1 MRAFRRNM
9 RLPLAGAL
17 ALFLISSAAGLA
29 QAPEKTP
36 GDAAAK
42 TAQKAPAAAPA
53 PASAPARPLRELGVG
68 SFLAAVIWLAA
79 IVALGIVT
87 LPIAWSLFPYL
98 EDRGAGIAKLFG
110 LAVATFLSVILVG
123 FRIFPQGSL
132 VCWASFAALAAASLF
147 CVLLRGPKMRAF
159 WRERRRAILLS
170 EAVFALGFLLFLG
183 FRSFNPEILWGE
195 KPMDFSILNI
205 LVRTRRLPSSDPWFA
220 GAPLGYYVFGQE
232 MVAFLTLLT
241 TLSTRF
247 TFNLAFGLLGGTIAQ
262 GVFSLARD
270 WGGRLRA
277 GVAGLAFTLFFGNLS
292 GLREWLITQHGRGE
306 PRHLDWHYFWATSR
320 VIPETINEY
329 PLWSLLF
336 ADLHAH
342 VRAVPLLLLVAACGL
357 QLLRVHADPWGTPR
371 RRLISAL
378 VLGFAAAVQALTN
391 AWDVPLLLGLFV
403 LVTALCALSSPGPI
417 LTSLV
422 RSAAS
427 GLIAAGA
434 FFVFV
439 RRLWVRGGGA
449 PGWGWNVERG
459 GRGIDVLT
467 HFGLFFFLA
476 LAWWA
481 V

>member
-1 MRAFRRNM
+1 M

-29 QAPEKTP
+29 EAPEKTP
-36 GDAAAK
+36 GDAAAAK

-53 PASAPARPLRELGVG
+53 PASAPARPLRELAVG

-147 CVLLRGPKMRAF
+147 CVVLRGPKMQAF

-170 EAVFALGFLLFLG
+170 EAVFALGFLFFLG

-205 LVRTRRLPSSDPWFA
+205 LVRTRRLPASDPWFA

-241 TLSTRF
+241 ALSTRF
-247 TFNLAFGLLGGTIAQ
+247 TFNLAFGLLGGALAQ

-329 PLWSLLF
+329 PFWSLLF

-342 VRAVPLLLLVAACGL
+342 VLALPFFLLVAACAP
-357 QLLRVHADPWGTPR
+357 QLAAGPRGSAGNARREAARGPSARVR
-371 RRLISAL
+371 R
-378 VLGFAAAVQALTN
+378 AAAAQALTN
-391 AWDVPLLLGLFV
+391 AWDVPLLAG
-403 LVTALCALSSPGPI
+403 LSSSSPRLRASLPGRPD
-417 LTSLV
+417 LPV
-422 RSAAS
+422 RSSRLRGLVAVGRRRRARSRCRSGSAAAAPRAGDGTS
-427 GLIAAGA
+427 EPGAAGS
-434 FFVFV
+434 
-439 RRLWVRGGGA
+439 
-449 PGWGWNVERG
+449 
-459 GRGIDVLT
+459 T
-467 HFGLFFFLA
+467 S
-476 LAWWA
+476 
-481 V
+481 